1 MELESTLTPD
11 TQAVLL
17 LCGELGQRGGNGVK
31 PLGVR
36 QYNAL
41 AAWLKTEGLR
51 PGDLLAAEGRTR
63 LAALQTAELN
73 PDRVSPLLE
82 RGAALALAVE
92 QWQRSGLW
100 VISRSDGGYPERLKR
115 YLGQAAPP
123 LLYGVGSKSL
133 LNRGGLAVVG
143 SRDRSEEDGEFARR
157 VGEHCAQ
164 EGIAII
170 SGAAKGID
178 RDAMAGSLD
187 SGGWALGVLAEG
199 LAKTATSGQYRLGLV
214 SDRLTLVSPFDPD
227 SRWFA
232 YTAMERNK
240 LLYAFSD
247 AALVVA
253 SSADSGGTWA
263 GATEALQ
270 HGKVKVFVKSAGVLA
285 PGNSKLLRIGGIP
298 FPAEPWENLRLL
310 FTAPEEKNGRL
321 FSASAPQSS
330 PVAEP
335 IAESVAAPPEAVLPV
350 SEQRKNT
357 EAPPATASEQ
367 PTPTE
372 TLPEESA
379 RTTEPT
385 RDAYTLVIDAVL
397 ALLAEPKSDE
407 WLAGQVCVR
416 AAQMK
421 DWLDRGVR
429 EGRILKLKKPVRY
442 VAHTP
447 TLFTGESHPALPFTS
462 DPA

>member
-17 LCGELGQRGGNGVK
+17 LCGELGRRGEEGLK
-31 PLGVR
+31 PLGLR

-41 AAWLKTEGLR
+41 ATWLKTEGLR
-51 PGDLLAAEGRTR
+51 PGDLLNREGQTR
-63 LAALQTAELN
+63 LTGLQTKEVTR
-73 PDRVSPLLE
+73 DRVWPLLE
-82 RGAALALAVE
+82 RGAALALIVE
-92 QWQRSGLW
+92 RWERSGLW
-100 VISRSDGGYPERLKR
+100 VISRSDRYYPERLKR

-133 LNRGGLAVVG
+133 LSHGGLAVVG

-157 VGEHCAQ
+157 VGEHCAH

-187 SGGWALGVLAEG
+187 LGGWALGVLAEG
-199 LAKTATSGQYRLGLV
+199 LAKTATSGQYRAGLV
-214 SDRLTLVSPFDPD
+214 NDRLTLVSPFDPD

-240 LLYAFSD
+240 LLYGFSD

-270 HGKVKVFVKSAGVLA
+270 HGRVKVFVKTVGVLA
-285 PGNSKLLRIGGIP
+285 AGNAKLVRMGGIP
-298 FPAEPWENLRLL
+298 FPSEPWGSLRPL
-310 FTAPEEKNGRL
+310 FSAPEEKNGHL
-321 FSASAPQSS
+321 FSASAIERQTGFADVSASS
-330 PVAEP
+330 P
-335 IAESVAAPPEAVLPV
+335 ESLPTTEQDTTPEAPTAAPGKLPEADSPD
-350 SEQRKNT
+350 
-357 EAPPATASEQ
+357 
-367 PTPTE
+367 
-372 TLPEESA
+372 
-379 RTTEPT
+379 
-385 RDAYTLVIDAVL
+385 DAYGLVIDRVL
-397 ALLAEPKSDE
+397 ALLGEPQSDE
-407 WLAGQVCVR
+407 WLAGKLCVR
-416 AAQMK
+416 SAQMK

-429 EGRILKLKKPVRY
+429 EGSILKLKKPVRY
-442 VAHTP
+442 VAHTA
-447 TLFTGESHPALPFTS
+447 TLFTASSVL
-462 DPA
+462 